1 MIELAWRGRPR
12 RGTVHLQVSRS
23 KSFDSEQLDV
33 DAPRLAKD
41 SARLRLVAA
50 GTYFWRIAALGE
62 GTAPS
67 EWSAVRRFRVF
78 STTSQHLLE
87 DTTPPELR
95 VNQPQQLGHMFI
107 FEGATEISATVT
119 INGEKVEL
127 DADGRFRKTVEIF
140 DDGWI
145 DIVIVAVDPSGN
157 RTERTERVFVEVY

>member
-1 MIELAWRGRPR
+1 MRPGWQR
-12 RGTVHLQVSRS
+12 T
-23 KSFDSEQLDV
+23 
-33 DAPRLAKD
+33 RLASGWWRREPIFGELPP
-41 SARLRLVAA
+41 SA
-50 GTYFWRIAALGE
+50 
-62 GTAPS
+62 TAT
-67 EWSAVRRFRVF
+67 E
-78 STTSQHLLE
+78 HLLE
-87 DTTPPELR
+87 DTTPPELI

-140 DDGWI
+140 DEGWI